1 MKKPERLLVHGLDLS
16 YFTGKLEGYLRGK
29 QIPYDLIEMDTSD
42 FKRCGKATGVAQM
55 PQVEWT
61 DGQWL
66 TDTTLIIPFLDE
78 QYSDT
83 CVLPD
88 QPFARFIAQLLEDFG
103 DEWLW
108 RPALYYRWAKAKDA
122 RLMSHRLADGMMR
135 DVPLPFFMRRW
146 AILNRQRLHFLL
158 LDGYSPSTAPRI
170 EAHYLE
176 TLDAL
181 EAILN
186 QQPFV
191 MGSKPSL
198 ADYGFFGSMFRHF
211 FCDPTPAGIMRTR
224 APAVH
229 EWVARMWNLKLS
241 DYSEVQF
248 SDEVSN
254 CMQGLFDLVSDEF
267 ISYMQANESAVSDKK
282 RNFIFNSKGVN
293 MRLPAHT
300 YRAWRFQRMRQ
311 RFQNLDVQSQK
322 KVQGILSQPAIAAL
336 QLAVPVGTT
345 REIKAPI
352 LQLPINDLSKSLHT
366 KTRTLSHQWK

>member
-1 MKKPERLLVHGLDLS
+1 MNTPKRLLVHGLDLS

-29 QIPYDLIEMDTSD
+29 QIPYDLIEMDTAD

-66 TDTTLIIPFLDE
+66 SDTTLIIPFLDE
-78 QYSDT
+78 QYPDT
-83 CVLPD
+83 CVLPS
-88 QPFARFIAQLLEDFG
+88 QPLMRFVAQLLEDFG

-158 LDGYSPSTAPRI
+158 MDGYSPTTAPRI

-181 EAILN
+181 EAIF
-186 QQPFV
+186 QQHPFV
-191 MGSKPSL
+191 LGDKPSL

-211 FCDPTPAGIMRTR
+211 FCDPTPAGIMRNR

-241 DYSEVQF
+241 DYSEVPYP
-248 SDEVSN
+248 ELVPE
-254 CMQGLFDLVSDEF
+254 CMQGLFDLVSSEF
-267 ISYMQANESAVSDKK
+267 IPYMQANETALSSKK
-282 RNFIFNSKGVN
+282 RNFIFNSKGVD
-293 MRLPAHT
+293 MKLPVHT

-311 RFQNLDVQSQK
+311 RFQSLDQSNQEK
-322 KVQGILSQPAIAAL
+322 LQVILGASAIETLRQAA
-336 QLAVPVGTT
+336 QLGTAK
-345 REIKAPI
+345 EIKAPI
-352 LQLPINDLSKSLHT
+352 KQLPIKPLGNT
-366 KTRTLSHQWK
+366 KMLSHKWQ

>member
-1 MKKPERLLVHGLDLS
+1 MTKPERLLLHGLDLS

-29 QIPYDLIEMDTSD
+29 QIPYTLIEMDTAD

-55 PQVEWT
+55 PQVEWV

-66 TDTTLIIPFLDE
+66 SDTTLIIPFLDQ

-83 CVLPD
+83 KVLPE
-88 QPFARFIAQLLEDFG
+88 QAFMKFVAQLLEDFG

-108 RPALYYRWAKAKDA
+108 RPALYYRWAHAKDA

-158 LDGYSPSTAPRI
+158 MDGYSAKSAPRI

-181 EAILN
+181 EAIFK
-186 QQPFV
+186 QHAFV
-191 MGSKPSL
+191 LGDKPSL

-211 FCDPTPAGIMRTR
+211 FCDPTPAAIMRDR

-241 DYSEVQF
+241 DYAQLPFLEVIP
-248 SDEVSN
+248 E
-254 CMQGLFDLVSDEF
+254 CMQGLFDIVSGEF
-267 ISYMQANESAVSDKK
+267 IPYMQANEEALIGGQ
-282 RNFIFNSKGVN
+282 RNFTFLSQGVE
-293 MRLPAHT
+293 MKLPVHN
-300 YRAWRFQRMRQ
+300 YRVWRFQRMRQ
-311 RFQNLDVQSQK
+311 RFQSLDLADQNKLETLLGHAAIRALK
-322 KVQGILSQPAIAAL
+322 K
-336 QLAVPVGTT
+336 AVPVGTAGEV
-345 REIKAPI
+345 RPPI
-352 LQLPINDLSKSLHT
+352 QELPIQPASKI
-366 KTRTLSHQWK
+366 KRKMLSHQWK